1 MNKNWHYLFPKNKK
15 IVAYEGMNVYALP
28 ADGDYYR
35 KRMCH
40 HALATKTNRLMI
52 LIALWKKMLPKSARK
67 FDSDPWFSNC

>member
-40 HALATKTNRLMI
+40 HALATKTNRLMN
-52 LIALWKKMLPKSARK
+52 LMAL
-67 FDSDPWFSNC
+67 